1 MKKFHP
7 IVESNIDVPNSKKQ
21 EQVKT
26 TLNNW
31 ELILAPEIIQFSV
44 NESQLKDIKLFLT
57 YLNTGGRCY

>member
-44 NESQLKDIKLFLT
+44 NESQLKDIKLFT
-57 YLNTGGRCY
+57 HIF